1 MLAVFVLY
9 MVATV
14 FIAWWYSRGERS
26 HREFVLG
33 GGRFGG
39 TALAL
44 SERATGESAWL
55 LLGLTGHAYADG
67 LSAIWV
73 ALGCV
78 AGILFIW
85 MVMAR
90 RLRDET
96 ERTGAMTVSSLLA
109 RRFPGAEKPIALLSA
124 GIVVFFFLLYIAA
137 QFSGSGKVLQET
149 FGLDPLWGI
158 VIASVVV
165 TIYCGLGGFIA
176 VVVTD
181 VFQAVLMIFTLVAFP
196 IVALF
201 LAASHGLDLGA
212 AFAAAGPSFLSLTGG
227 KTGAG
232 AAILVLSGLSWA
244 LGYTGQPQLLT
255 RMMAIRSEADVRRAV
270 RVATVWTLFAYAG
283 AILIGMIGVA
293 YVRSGLVGGGVAKL
307 SDAEKILPA
316 MVHTL
321 VNPIL
326 AGVLLSGVI
335 SAMMS
340 TASSEV
346 TVSSASFS
354 EDVVASLRK
363 KAATPKGMLVLNQV
377 ATLAVGAVAIVLA
390 LTMRDTVYSLV
401 SYAWSGIGS
410 SFGPALVL
418 LLFWKRFSRAG
429 VFASLLTGTAAT
441 VVWKSFFEGPIGVS
455 ERLASYVLAFVMAVL
470 FSLLFPEKAPTRGTD
485 SADRD
490 SADRLT
496 PTRPVS

>member
-1 MLAVFVLY
+1 MLVVFVLY

-14 FIAWWYSRGERS
+14 GLAWWYSRGARS
-26 HREFVLG
+26 HEAFVLG

-67 LSAIWV
+67 LSTIWV

-78 AGILFIW
+78 TGILFIW

-90 RLRDET
+90 RLRQVR

-124 GIVVFFFLLYIAA
+124 GIVVFFFMLYIAA

-158 VIASVVV
+158 LIASVVV

-181 VFQAVLMIFTLVAFP
+181 VFQALLMIFTLVAFP
-196 IVALF
+196 VVALF
-201 LAASHGLDLGA
+201 LAGGRGLDLAA
-212 AFAAAGPSFLSLTGG
+212 AFAAAGPDYLSLTGG

-255 RMMAIRSEADVRRAV
+255 RMMAIRSEKDVKTAV

-283 AILIGMIGVA
+283 AILIGMLGVA
-293 YVRSGLVGGGVAKL
+293 FVRAGVVGGGVEKL
-307 SDAEKILPA
+307 ADPEKVLPA
-316 MVHTL
+316 MVTTL
-321 VNPIL
+321 VTPIL

-354 EDVVASLRK
+354 EDVVASLRR
-363 KAATPKGMLVLNQV
+363 KAATPRGMLLLNQG
-377 ATLAVGAVAIVLA
+377 ATLAVGAIAIVLA

-418 LLFWKRFSRAG
+418 LLFWKRLSRAG
-429 VFASLLTGTAAT
+429 VYASLVTGTVAT
-441 VVWKSFFEGPIGVS
+441 VVWKNVFEQPTGVS
-455 ERLASYVLAFVMAVL
+455 ERLASYVLSFALAVL
-470 FSLLFPEKAPTRGTD
+470 CSWLWPEKERAAD
-485 SADRD
+485 VADRPAEPLAGD
-490 SADRLT
+490 PAGRAG
-496 PTRPVS
+496 

>member
-14 FIAWWYSRGERS
+14 SLAWWYSRGARS
-26 HREFVLG
+26 HKEFVLG

-67 LSAIWV
+67 LSAVWV

-96 ERTGAMTVSSLLA
+96 ERSGAMTVSSLLA

-124 GIVVFFFLLYIAA
+124 AIVIFFFLLYIAA

-196 IVALF
+196 IVALV
-201 LAASHGLDLGA
+201 LAGSRGLDLGA
-212 AFAAAGPSFLSLTGG
+212 AFAAAGPGYLSLTGG
-227 KTGAG
+227 KTGGA

-255 RMMAIRSEADVRRAV
+255 RMMAIRSEADVKRAV

-283 AILIGMIGVA
+283 AIAIGMIGVA
-293 YVRSGLVGGGVAKL
+293 FVRSGLVGGGVEKL

-354 EDVVASLRK
+354 EDVFAMLRK
-363 KAATPKGMLVLNQV
+363 KAATPKGMLVVNQV
-377 ATLAVGAVAIVLA
+377 ATLVVGAVAIVLA

-410 SFGPALVL
+410 SFGPALML

-429 VFASLLTGTAAT
+429 VFASLVTGTVAT
-441 VVWKSFFEGPIGVS
+441 VVWKNLFEQPTGVS
-455 ERLASYVLAFVMAVL
+455 ERLASYVVAFAMAVL
-470 FSLLFPEKAPTRGTD
+470 FSLLFPEKAPAG
-485 SADRD
+485 AKD

>member
-14 FIAWWYSRGERS
+14 AIAWWYSRGERT

-67 LSAIWV
+67 LSTVWV

-78 AGILFIW
+78 TGILFIW

-96 ERTGAMTVSSLLA
+96 ERSGAMTVSSLLA

-124 GIVVFFFLLYIAA
+124 GIVIFFFLLYIAA

-181 VFQAVLMIFTLVAFP
+181 VFQAILMIFTLVAFP
-196 IVALF
+196 VVALV
-201 LAASHGLDLGA
+201 LAGSHGLDLGR
-212 AFAAAGPSFLSLTGG
+212 AFAAAGPNYLSLTGG
-227 KTGAG
+227 KTGGA

-255 RMMAIRSEADVRRAV
+255 RMMAIRSEADVKRAV
-270 RVATVWTLFAYAG
+270 RVATVWTLLAYAG
-283 AILIGMIGVA
+283 AIAIGMIGVA
-293 YVRSGLVGGGVAKL
+293 FVQGGLVGGGVVRL

-354 EDVVASLRK
+354 EDVVASLRR
-363 KAATPKGMLVLNQV
+363 KAATPKGMLYLNQG

-390 LTMRDTVYSLV
+390 LTVRDTVYSLV

-410 SFGPALVL
+410 SFGPALIL
-418 LLFWKRFSRAG
+418 LLFWKRLSRAG
-429 VFASLLTGTAAT
+429 VFASLVTGTVAT
-441 VVWKSFFEGPIGVS
+441 VAWKSFLEQPTGVS
-455 ERLASYVLAFVMAVL
+455 ERLASYLISFAMAVL
-470 FSLLFPEKAPTRGTD
+470 FSLLFPEKAPARE
-485 SADRD
+485 AD

>member
-1 MLAVFVLY
+1 MIAVFVLY

-14 FIAWWYSRGERS
+14 SLAFWYSRGARS
-26 HREFVLG
+26 HRDFVLG

-67 LSAIWV
+67 LSTIWV

-78 AGILFIW
+78 LGILFIW

-90 RLRDET
+90 RLREET

-109 RRFPGAEKPIALLSA
+109 RRFPGAERPISLLSA
-124 GIVVFFFLLYIAA
+124 AIVVFFFLLYIAA
-137 QFSGSGKVLQET
+137 QFSGAGKVLQET

-158 VIASVVV
+158 LIASVVV

-181 VFQAVLMIFTLVAFP
+181 VFQALLMIFTLVAFP
-196 IVALF
+196 VIALVMAGSKGID
-201 LAASHGLDLGA
+201 LAA
-212 AFAAAGPSFLSLTGG
+212 AFAAAGPSYLSLTGG
-227 KTGAG
+227 KTGAA

-255 RMMAIRSEADVRRAV
+255 RMMAIRSAKDVKTAV
-270 RVATVWTLFAYAG
+270 RVASVWTLFAYAG

-293 YVRSGLVGGGVAKL
+293 FVQSGAVGGGVGKL
-307 SDAEKILPA
+307 ADAEKILPA
-316 MVHTL
+316 MVTTL
-321 VNPIL
+321 VTPIL

-354 EDVVASLRK
+354 EDVVAMLRK
-363 KAATPKGMLVLNQV
+363 KAATPRGMLLLNQG
-377 ATLAVGAVAIVLA
+377 ATVAVGAIAIVLP

-418 LLFWKRFSRAG
+418 LLFWKRLSRAG
-429 VFASLLTGTAAT
+429 VFASLVTGTVAT
-441 VVWKSFFEGPIGVS
+441 VVWKSFLEQPTGVS
-455 ERLASYVLAFVMAVL
+455 ERLASYVVALAMAVA
-470 FSLLFPEKAPTRGTD
+470 FSLAFPEKRRT
-485 SADRD
+485 
-490 SADRLT
+490 
-496 PTRPVS
+496 

>member
-1 MLAVFVLY
+1 MIAVFVLY

-14 FIAWWYSRGERS
+14 SLAFWYSRGARS
-26 HREFVLG
+26 HRDFVLG

-39 TALAL
+39 MALAL

-67 LSAIWV
+67 LSTIWV

-78 AGILFIW
+78 LGILFIW

-90 RLRDET
+90 RLREET
-96 ERTGAMTVSSLLA
+96 ERTGAMTVSGLLA
-109 RRFPGAEKPIALLSA
+109 RRFPGSEKPIALLSA
-124 GIVVFFFLLYIAA
+124 GIVIFFFMLYIAA

-158 VIASVVV
+158 LIASVVV

-181 VFQAVLMIFTLVAFP
+181 VFQALLMIFTLVAFP
-196 IVALF
+196 VIALV
-201 LAASHGLDLGA
+201 LAGSKGIDLAA
-212 AFAAAGPSFLSLTGG
+212 AFAAAGPSYLSLTGG
-227 KTGAG
+227 KTGA
-232 AAILVLSGLSWA
+232 AAVILVLSGLSWA

-255 RMMAIRSEADVRRAV
+255 RMMAIRSEKDVKTAV
-270 RVATVWTLFAYAG
+270 RVASVWTLFAYAG

-293 YVRSGLVGGGVAKL
+293 FVQSGAVGGGVGKL
-307 SDAEKILPA
+307 ADAEKVLPA
-316 MVHTL
+316 MVTTL
-321 VNPIL
+321 VTPIL

-354 EDVVASLRK
+354 EDVVAMLRK
-363 KAATPKGMLVLNQV
+363 KAATPRGMLLLNQG
-377 ATLAVGAVAIVLA
+377 ATVAVGAIAIVLA

-410 SFGPALVL
+410 SFGPALML
-418 LLFWKRFSRAG
+418 LLFWKRLSRAG
-429 VFASLLTGTAAT
+429 VLASLVTGTVAT
-441 VVWKSFFEGPIGVS
+441 VVWKSFLEQPTGVS
-455 ERLASYVLAFVMAVL
+455 ERLASYVVALAMAVA
-470 FSLLFPEKAPTRGTD
+470 FSLAFPEKRRT
-485 SADRD
+485 
-490 SADRLT
+490 
-496 PTRPVS
+496 

>member
-9 MVATV
+9 MAATV
-14 FIAWWYSRGERS
+14 LLAWWYSRGARS

-67 LSAIWV
+67 LSTVWV

-85 MVMAR
+85 TVMAR

-96 ERTGAMTVSSLLA
+96 ERTGAMTVSGLLA
-109 RRFPGAEKPIALLSA
+109 RRFPGAERPIALLSA
-124 GIVVFFFLLYIAA
+124 VIVIFFFLLYISA

-158 VIASVVV
+158 FIASIVV
-165 TIYCGLGGFIA
+165 TVYCGLGGFIA

-196 IVALF
+196 VIAL
-201 LAASHGLDLGA
+201 LAAGSRGLDLAG
-212 AFAAAGPSFLSLTGG
+212 AFAAAGPDYLSLTGG
-227 KTGAG
+227 KTGAA

-255 RMMAIRSEADVRRAV
+255 RMMAIRNAAEVKQAV
-270 RVATVWTLFAYAG
+270 RVATVWTLLAYSG
-283 AILIGMIGVA
+283 AILVGLLGFAFVKG
-293 YVRSGLVGGGVAKL
+293 GLVGSGGPLA
-307 SDAEKILPA
+307 DPEKVLPA
-316 MVHTL
+316 MVLTL

-363 KAATPKGMLVLNQV
+363 TAATPRGMLLLNQGTTV
-377 ATLAVGAVAIVLA
+377 AVGIVAIVLA

-418 LLFWKRFSRAG
+418 LLFWKRLSRAG
-429 VFASLLTGTAAT
+429 VFASLVTGTVAT
-441 VVWKSFFEGPIGVS
+441 VLWKTFLEQPTGVS
-455 ERLASYVLAFVMAVL
+455 ERLASYVVSLAMAVL
-470 FSLLFPEKAPTRGTD
+470 FSLLLPERE
-485 SADRD
+485 
-490 SADRLT
+490 
-496 PTRPVS
+496 RPLAQAG

>member
-14 FIAWWYSRGERS
+14 VIAWWYSRGART

-33 GGRFGG
+33 GGRFSG

-67 LSAIWV
+67 LSTIWV

-78 AGILFIW
+78 IGIFFIW
-85 MVMAR
+85 MVMAG
-90 RLRDET
+90 RLREET

-124 GIVVFFFLLYIAA
+124 GIVIFFFMLYIAA
-137 QFSGSGKVLQET
+137 QFSGSGKVLQQT
-149 FGLDPLWGI
+149 FGLDPFWGI

-181 VFQAVLMIFTLVAFP
+181 VFQALLMIFTLVAFP
-196 IVALF
+196 VIAF
-201 LAASHGLDLGA
+201 LAAGSHGLD
-212 AFAAAGPSFLSLTGG
+212 FAAAFRDAGPSYLSLTGG
-227 KTGAG
+227 KTGG
-232 AAILVLSGLSWA
+232 AAVILVFSGLSWA

-255 RMMAIRSEADVRRAV
+255 RMMAIRNEADVKRAV
-270 RVATVWTLFAYAG
+270 RVATIWTLLAYTG
-283 AILIGMIGVA
+283 AILVGMMGVA
-293 YVRSGLVGGGVAKL
+293 FVRSGLVGGGVTTL
-307 SDAEKILPA
+307 PDAEKILPA
-316 MVHTL
+316 MVASL

-354 EDVVASLRK
+354 EDVVAHLRK
-363 KAATPKGMLVLNQV
+363 KAATPKGMLLLNQA
-377 ATLAVGAVAIVLA
+377 ATLAAGAIAIVLA

-410 SFGPALVL
+410 SFGPALIL
-418 LLFWKRFSRAG
+418 LLFWKRLSRAG
-429 VFASLLTGTAAT
+429 VFASLITGTVAT
-441 VVWKSFFEGPIGVS
+441 VVWKTFLEQPTGVS
-455 ERLASYVLAFVMAVL
+455 ERLASYVLSFAMAL
-470 FSLLFPEKAPTRGTD
+470 AFSLLFPEKGDRRS
-485 SADRD
+485 SA
-490 SADRLT
+490 AGPVLT
-496 PTRPVS
+496 PTGPPS

>member
-9 MVATV
+9 MVATI

-26 HREFVLG
+26 HKEFVLG

-39 TALAL
+39 AALAL

-67 LSAIWV
+67 LSTIWV

-78 AGILFIW
+78 TGIFFIW
-85 MVMAR
+85 MVMAG
-90 RLRDET
+90 RLREET
-96 ERTGAMTVSSLLA
+96 ERTGAMTVSGLLA
-109 RRFPGAEKPIALLSA
+109 RRFPGAERPIAILSA
-124 GIVVFFFLLYIAA
+124 LIVVFFFLLYIAA

-158 VIASVVV
+158 LIASVVV

-181 VFQAVLMIFTLVAFP
+181 VFQALLMIFTLVAFP
-196 IVALF
+196 VIALV
-201 LAASHGLDLGA
+201 LAGDRGLDLAA
-212 AFAAAGPSFLSLTGG
+212 AFAAAGPDYLSLTGG
-227 KTGAG
+227 KTGA
-232 AAILVLSGLSWA
+232 AAVVLVLSGLSWA

-255 RMMAIRSEADVRRAV
+255 RMMAIRSAGDVRKAV
-270 RVATVWTLFAYAG
+270 RVATIWTLLAYAG
-283 AILIGMIGVA
+283 AILIGMLGVA
-293 YVRSGLVGGGVAKL
+293 FVRSGLVGGGVTTL
-307 SDAEKILPA
+307 TDPEKVLPA
-316 MVHTL
+316 MVTTL
-321 VNPIL
+321 VSPIL

-346 TVSSASFS
+346 TVSAASFS

-363 KAATPKGMLVLNQV
+363 KAATPGGMLLLNQG

-390 LTMRDTVYSLV
+390 LLMRETVYSLV

-418 LLFWKRFSRAG
+418 LLFWKKLSRAG
-429 VFASLLTGTAAT
+429 VFASLVTGTAAT
-441 VVWKSFFEGPIGVS
+441 VVWKTFLEQPTGVS
-455 ERLASYVLAFVMAVL
+455 ERLASYVISFGMAVL
-470 FSLLFPEKAPTRGTD
+470 FSLLFPEKTRT
-485 SADRD
+485 
-490 SADRLT
+490 
-496 PTRPVS
+496 